1 MVNNET
7 PEKPRRKRKVLKIL
21 IVLLIIVI
29 ACFAIFR
36 LILKSRLQG
45 RLTAI
50 RSAGYP
56 ATCVELD
63 DWYAIPES
71 VENAADIITE
81 AFSHYHKLE
90 ETEEYELMP
99 VIGKAKLP
107 ARTEPLA
114 QETKDLIAQHL
125 ADNQKALELLHK
137 GIAIEHSRY
146 PLDLSKGIEALIP
159 HIAEFRTGVRLLKLE
174 AALHAENGK
183 PQLAA
188 DSITSILG
196 LARSLSKEPVLIS
209 QLVRVACQALSVSTL
224 DYVINKTEFTDEQLL
239 ELSETL
245 AEDED
250 LSAMTRTFAG
260 ERCVGV
266 SMFKMPAAQILQ
278 AVQVVDD
285 GSSQLSVLAIAL
297 YKFVGLADMDAI
309 MYLDLMNDYMKAIQL
324 PLHER
329 QDAADAIGTK
339 IETTSKIHIIL
350 RMIMPALSRFI
361 TIDIRTIAHLRTAQV
376 GLAIERYRL
385 ATGSLPKTLA
395 ELAPI
400 YLDALPKDPF
410 DGKDIRYKK
419 LEAGFVVY
427 SIGEDGSDDGGKE
440 KQRIKGSP
448 PAPADVT
455 FIVQR

>member
-1 MVNNET
+1 MNNNET
-7 PEKPRRKRKVLKIL
+7 PEKPRRKRKVLKVL
-21 IVLLIIVI
+21 IVLLVIVI

-36 LILKSRLQG
+36 LTLKSRLQA

-50 RSAGYP
+50 RLAGYP

-71 VENAADIITE
+71 VENAADTVTE

-90 ETEEYELMP
+90 ETEESELMP
-99 VIGKAKLP
+99 LIGKAELP
-107 ARTEPLA
+107 ARTEPMA
-114 QETKDLIAQHL
+114 QATKDLIAQHL
-125 ADNQKALELLHK
+125 ADNQEALELLHK
-137 GIAIEHSRY
+137 GAAIEHSRY
-146 PLDLSKGIEALIP
+146 PIDLSKGFEALMP
-159 HIAEFRTGVRLLKLE
+159 YLADFRTGARLLKLE
-174 AALHAENGK
+174 AALLAENDK

-209 QLVRVACQALSVSTL
+209 QLVRLACQALAVSAL
-224 DYVINKTEFTDEQLL
+224 DHVINKTGFTDEQLI

-245 AEDED
+245 ADGED
-250 LSAMTRTFAG
+250 LSAMTYTFAG
-260 ERCVGV
+260 ERCAGV
-266 SMFKMPAAQILQ
+266 SIFKMPAANILQ
-278 AVQVVDD
+278 VADG

-297 YKFVGLADMDAI
+297 YKFAGLADMDAI

-329 QDAADAIGTK
+329 QDAADAIDTK
-339 IETTSKIHIIL
+339 FETISKIHIIL
-350 RMIMPALSRFI
+350 RMIMPALSRVT
-361 TIDIRTIAHLRTAQV
+361 TIDIRTIAQLRTAQV

-395 ELAPI
+395 ELRPTYI
-400 YLDALPKDPF
+400 DAIPKDPF
-410 DGKDIRYKK
+410 DGKDLRYKK
-419 LEAGFVVY
+419 LETGFVVY
-427 SIGEDGSDDGGKE
+427 SIGEDGKDDGGKE
-440 KQRIKGSP
+440 KQRKKSSP